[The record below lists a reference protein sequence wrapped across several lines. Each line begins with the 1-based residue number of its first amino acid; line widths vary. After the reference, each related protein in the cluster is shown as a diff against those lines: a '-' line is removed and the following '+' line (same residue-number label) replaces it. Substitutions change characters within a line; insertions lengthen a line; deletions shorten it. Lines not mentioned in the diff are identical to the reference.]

1 MRFALEVREACGFKH
16 VACAARVVARVEGRE
31 NDADDAQHEEHRG
44 KCGPR
49 GHGRECV
56 ALHAATGLRPH
67 AREHEH
73 QEENERDRG
82 DDHPPVREG
91 EHRNHV
97 AILANQE
104 SSVGTQTEGVVH
116 RREGREAEV
125 GEEHR
130 QERCR
135 EGEDEHH
142 EHLEAVTEV
151 PLIDGGNEHNGHG
164 AHEPN
169 DGCCRGVEEC
179 ELSRIE
185 VFAHERPLLREG
197 ANAIATRDERK
208 CEKHAN
214 CEERKDARGVHA
226 HVHLVLHAVAVGLVA
241 RAHGKRPREEGG
253 DGGHEEA
260 RNRRLH
266 PDRHCA
272 FVRLALRDESTR
284 EERTAEHGR
293 KNEERHEPLTRIQG
307 EGRVFPASQVPLHG
321 GVARVRAKERHRHC
335 LERRAEDI
343 EEFWGVRLY
352 LATGHSRGA
361 PLRVRN
367 NARRV
372 QHHRAEERKP
382 HDDRGNDKPR
392 RVRGESCAER
402 RQRVAD
408 ERCGLA
414 KLFAGMR
421 TLLAGLTLL
430 VLRGL
435 LELPVGRETLRSLLT
450 LRGLRSARLALREAL
465 RELRRLVLGRL
476 ARGLVGVRR
485 RRGRRCRRRK
495 IRVGACTGP
504 LRRSLLRS
512 VRHVMSLLVGAHTRS
527 PCVCNVHHR
536 TGLSTL
542 RAAPCAAR
550 AGHGR
555 SRAASVRIR
564 ARARQS

>member
-164 AHEPN
+164 AHETN

-179 ELSRIE
+179 ELCRIE

-208 CEKHAN
+208 GEKHEN

-226 HVHLVLHAVAVGLVA
+226 HVHLVLHAVAVGLLA
-241 RAHGKRPREEGG
+241 RAHGKRPCEEGG
-253 DGGHEEA
+253 NGGHEEA
-260 RNRRLH
+260 RGRRLD
-266 PDRHCA
+266 PDRNCA

-284 EERTAEHGR
+284 EESAAEYSR
-293 KNEERHEPLTRIQG
+293 KNEEGHEPQTRIQG
-307 EGRVFPASQVPLHG
+307 EGRVFLPTQVPLHG
-321 GVARVRAKERHRHC
+321 DVARVRAEECHRNY
-335 LERRAEDI
+335 LEGRAEDI
-343 EEFWGVRLY
+343 EKLWRVRLY
-352 LATGHSRGA
+352 LTGDGHSCGA
-361 PLRVRN
+361 ALRVRN

-372 QHHRAEERKP
+372 QHHRAEERKS

-414 KLFAGMR
+414 ELFAGMR
-421 TLLAGLTLL
+421 SLLAGLTLL

-435 LELPVGRETLRSLLT
+435 LELPVGRETLRSLL
-450 LRGLRSARLALREAL
+450 ALREAL
-465 RELRRLVLGRL
+465 RGALRGVLRLLALPALLELGRLVLGRL
-476 ARGLVGVRR
+476 AGGLVGVRR

-495 IRVGACTGP
+495 IRVSA
-504 LRRSLLRS
+504 
-512 VRHVMSLLVGAHTRS
+512 
-527 PCVCNVHHR
+527 
-536 TGLSTL
+536 
-542 RAAPCAAR
+542 
-550 AGHGR
+550 
-555 SRAASVRIR
+555 
-564 ARARQS
+564 